1 MLRANSLRIRTGN
14 SFHRTGKFHRRT
26 GIALLFFTFGTTRDA
41 GAVTHSIPAARP
53 CRLPRSTI
61 GRPARSVLMV
71 KCNPSSR
78 ATLQRGKG
86 ELHMWLGVEIRSVR
100 LRQIWRHRSART
112 QELAEF
118 ALPQLTS
125 NGVEFRPSHCPIIPV
140 NVRQLG
146 CSFPP
151 PLLAGSSRSCPSRLR
166 QAPFETGRTP

>member
-41 GAVTHSIPAARP
+41 GAVTHQHSSRTTLPT
-53 CRLPRSTI
+53 PRSTI

-112 QELAEF
+112 QELEEF

-125 NGVEFRPSHCPIIPV
+125 NGVEFRLWHCPIIPANRPRACGV
-140 NVRQLG
+140 ESIL
-146 CSFPP
+146 S
-151 PLLAGSSRSCPSRLR
+151 GSS
-166 QAPFETGRTP
+166 

>member
-14 SFHRTGKFHRRT
+14 SFHRTGKFT
-26 GIALLFFTFGTTRDA
+26 AEQGLLCFSSRLERLGMPAPSLT
-41 GAVTHSIPAARP
+41 SIPAARP
-53 CRLPRSTI
+53 CRLPRSTL